1 MSPAVGHAAERRHL
15 PDRRP
20 PPMMVAILESIM
32 PAWAIY
38 TFAALALATLLA
50 TPALAEHTAVQE
62 VACQPGGEVQLAR
75 DGTVTACRLAAA
87 AELLVGAGGGNAR
100 AACAAGAQVEFHR
113 NGYLSFCNPSGVAAT
128 YLGRGGRSTQCRGGS
143 RIAFDE
149 SGVLEYCS

>member
-1 MSPAVGHAAERRHL
+1 
-15 PDRRP
+15 
-20 PPMMVAILESIM
+20 M

-38 TFAALALATLLA
+38 TFGALALVVLVAL
-50 TPALAEHTAVQE
+50 PARAEHTGVQE
-62 VACQPGGEVQLAR
+62 VACQPGGEIQLAR

-87 AELLVGAGGGNAR
+87 AELLVGTGGGNER

-128 YLGRGGRSTQCRGGS
+128 YLGRNGRSTQCRGGS

-149 SGVLEYCS
+149 TGVLEYCS